1 VYDRVV
7 DVSITNP
14 TIWTR
19 ALELFGDEQK
29 VIRWLATPLSELNNR
44 TPEEVLRE
52 APGGDEVAVILDR
65 MEYGVFS

>member
-1 VYDRVV
+1 MYDRVV
-7 DVSITNP
+7 GVSITNP
-14 TIWTR
+14 AIWTR

-52 APGGDEVAVILDR
+52 ASGADEVAAILER